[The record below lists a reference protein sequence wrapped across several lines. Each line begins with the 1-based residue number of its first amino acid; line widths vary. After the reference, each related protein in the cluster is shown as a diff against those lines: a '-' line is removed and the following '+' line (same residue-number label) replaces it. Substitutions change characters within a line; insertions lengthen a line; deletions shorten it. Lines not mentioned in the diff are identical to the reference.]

1 MEIPVELYAPFD
13 TPHEELESEFL
24 ASTSRLPE
32 KASGASEPRWI
43 PAEWVGLVD
52 IVRRIENEPYHWPIG
67 RTTFQKIAYVATAE
81 GLATGLFFERGSY
94 GPYSPGLKAL
104 QIRLVNN
111 GLIQESR
118 HGQMLQ
124 IRVGPTFGDARS
136 AYADTLGKYEALL
149 ERVADLFLRMTTL
162 QAEITA
168 TVLFAGRSLRQT
180 ARELPSERDVLN
192 EVLQWKQRRRPPLNT
207 QEIALAVRNLAAL
220 GWLQARASAD
230 LPISDVEPI

>member
-24 ASTSRLPE
+24 ASTSKPPDT
-32 KASGASEPRWI
+32 ATGAPEPRWI
-43 PAEWVGLVD
+43 QAEWVALVD
-52 IVRRIENEPYHWPIG
+52 IVRRIEDERYHWPIG

-81 GLATGLFFERGSY
+81 GLPTGLSFERGGY

-118 HGQMLQ
+118 HGQMFEV
-124 IRVGPTFGDARS
+124 RVGPTFGDARS
-136 AYADTLGKYEALL
+136 TYADKLAKYEALL
-149 ERVADLFLRMTTL
+149 ERVADLFLRMTKF

-168 TVLFAGRSLRQT
+168 TVLFAGRSLRQST
-180 ARELPSERDVLN
+180 RELPSERDVLN
-192 EVLQWKQRRRPPLNT
+192 EVLQWKQHRRPPLNP

-220 GWLQARASAD
+220 GWLQARATKD
-230 LPISDVEPI
+230 LLISEAEPI